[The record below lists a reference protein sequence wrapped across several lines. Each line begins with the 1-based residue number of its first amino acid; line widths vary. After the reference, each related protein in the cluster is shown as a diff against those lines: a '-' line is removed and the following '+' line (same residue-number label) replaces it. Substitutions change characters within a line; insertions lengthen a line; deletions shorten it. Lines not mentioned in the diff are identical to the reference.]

1 MEKHFSLQIKEGTE
15 VKLALNQAFSY
26 KFAQFLGVT
35 DATAENIAAAFVNS
49 LQTDSLNTIKYLISA
64 GIYGHEF
71 VSNDAYTSKFKP
83 SDIGKFLLDLETA
96 ESERLVNA
104 VFNELGYNLKAEA
117 QNIVEEEEGADVKKK

>member
-1 MEKHFSLQIKEGTE
+1 MDKYFSLKIKDDVE
-15 VKLALNQAFSY
+15 VKLVLNQAFSY
-26 KFAQFLGVT
+26 KFAQFLEVK

-83 SDIGKFLLDLETA
+83 SDIGKFLLELETA

-117 QNIVEEEEGADVKKK
+117 QNVVEEEQGADVKKK